1 MTLVISL
8 LIFTDTNKIMI
19 MSLATSCNTF
29 NNEINREKSVKYTN
43 SKVLKK
49 KKQQDG

>member
-29 NNEINREKSVKYTN
+29 DNEMNREKSVKYMN
-43 SKVLKK
+43 SKSSQENTQV
-49 KKQQDG
+49 G